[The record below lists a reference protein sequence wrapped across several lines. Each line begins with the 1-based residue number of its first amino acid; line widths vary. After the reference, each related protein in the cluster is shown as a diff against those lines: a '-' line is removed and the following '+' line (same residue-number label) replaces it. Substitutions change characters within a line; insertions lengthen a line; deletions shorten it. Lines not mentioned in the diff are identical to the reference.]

1 MPSVIIETHGCKL
14 NTADSQRIARDLINA
29 GFTIAGEPDTPDVYL
44 LNSCTVTHVADRKAR
59 RAISAARRRF
69 PDALVVASGCYPER
83 DTETVA
89 ALAGVDLVIT
99 NRQKGEIVER
109 LSERLGVQP
118 TRNPDQDVFD
128 PMLPLLGRTRASI
141 KIQEGCDQVCAFC
154 IVPTVRGRERSVPVA
169 EIVAQA
175 NEASERGC
183 KEIVLTGTQLGSYG
197 FDLARKGTNRPDLPG
212 MLRTLLRQTEVPR
225 IRVSSLQPQEIT
237 DELLELW
244 SESASRLCPH
254 FHTAL
259 QSGSDA
265 VLKRM
270 RRRYTADD
278 FLSALERVRDAVP
291 GVAITTDVIA
301 GFPGESGNDF
311 ENTVAVLGAAAF
323 ADLHVFPYSV
333 RAGTSAAHFDDQ
345 VPDQVR
351 AERAAAIR
359 ALGARDFRLF
369 REALAGQA
377 HSVLWERDDPAD
389 GLTAN
394 YVRVRLDPQLRTGRA
409 RANQIEDVVLGE
421 LEDGLIIGTPGV

>member
-141 KIQEGCDQVCAFC
+141 KIQEGCDQVCAYC

-197 FDLARKGTNRPDLPG
+197 FDL
-212 MLRTLLRQTEVPR
+212 
-225 IRVSSLQPQEIT
+225 S
-237 DELLELW
+237 
-244 SESASRLCPH
+244 
-254 FHTAL
+254 
-259 QSGSDA
+259 
-265 VLKRM
+265 
-270 RRRYTADD
+270 
-278 FLSALERVRDAVP
+278 
-291 GVAITTDVIA
+291 
-301 GFPGESGNDF
+301 
-311 ENTVAVLGAAAF
+311 
-323 ADLHVFPYSV
+323 
-333 RAGTSAAHFDDQ
+333 
-345 VPDQVR
+345 
-351 AERAAAIR
+351 
-359 ALGARDFRLF
+359 
-369 REALAGQA
+369 
-377 HSVLWERDDPAD
+377 
-389 GLTAN
+389 
-394 YVRVRLDPQLRTGRA
+394 
-409 RANQIEDVVLGE
+409 
-421 LEDGLIIGTPGV
+421 